1 MGRVQRLAAQRQVTP
16 YELSR
21 NILQE
26 AGYGITR
33 REEKTAA
40 GHRGYDVVFPCTIDG
55 RPYQKMMRRSWLIEL
70 AGLVLEGSKPE
81 EIANDYFKRDFDS

>member
-26 AGYGITR
+26 AGYLITR
-33 REEKTAA
+33 RETKTPA
-40 GHRGYDVVFPCTIDG
+40 GHRGYDVVFPCVMNG
-55 RPYQKMMRRSWLIEL
+55 EPHQKMMRRTWLIEL
-70 AGLVLEGSKPE
+70 AELVLEGFKPE
-81 EIANDYFKRDFDS
+81 EIANNYFKREFDS

>member
-1 MGRVQRLAAQRQVTP
+1 MGRVQRLAAQRQITP

-33 REEKTAA
+33 REEKTPA
-40 GHRGYDVVFPCTIDG
+40 GHRGYDVIFPCTIDG
-55 RPYQKMMRRSWLIEL
+55 QQHQKMMRRTWLIEL
-70 AGLVLEGSKPE
+70 AELVLEGFKPE
-81 EIANDYFKRDFDS
+81 EIATNYFKREFDS

>member
-26 AGYGITR
+26 AGYAITR
-33 REEKTAA
+33 REEKNPA

-55 RPYQKMMRRSWLIEL
+55 QQHQKMMRRTWLIEL
-70 AGLVLEGSKPE
+70 AELVLEGFKPE
-81 EIANDYFKRDFDS
+81 EIATNYFKRKFDS

>member
-26 AGYGITR
+26 AGYEITR
-33 REEKTAA
+33 REVKTPA
-40 GHRGYDVVFPCTIDG
+40 GHRGYDVVFPCTMSG
-55 RPYQKMMRRSWLIEL
+55 EPHHKKMRRSWLIEL
-70 AGLVLEGSKPE
+70 AELVLEGFKPE
-81 EIANDYFKRDFDS
+81 EIADNYFKREFDS

>member
-26 AGYGITR
+26 AGYLITR
-33 REEKTAA
+33 RESKTLA
-40 GHRGYDVVFPCTIDG
+40 GHRGYDVVFPCVMNG
-55 RPYQKMMRRSWLIEL
+55 EPHQKMMRRTWLIEL
-70 AGLVLEGSKPE
+70 AELVLEGFKPE
-81 EIANDYFKRDFDS
+81 EIANNYFKREFDS

>member
-33 REEKTAA
+33 REKKTDA

-55 RPYQKMMRRSWLIEL
+55 QSHQKMMRRNWLIEL
-70 AGLVLEGSKPE
+70 AELVLEGFKPG
-81 EIANDYFKRDFDS
+81 EIAANYFKRDFDA